1 MLQGVT
7 SRHGGRAADPCG
19 LVISV
24 RTKKVRVFR
33 EETVSEGVSCRQQE
47 VIRLLRGRR
56 VRIAPTMKAG
66 GWHMEPGRW
75 IEAQGGVERMALSH
89 SSRRVEKALL
99 AWVIRRRGGTGKVD
113 GWMWSQKDL
122 MRSVPGRLDHL
133 AE

>member
-7 SRHGGRAADPCG
+7 SRHGERAADACG

-24 RTKKVRVFR
+24 WTKKVRVFR

-56 VRIAPTMKAG
+56 VRIAPTTKAG
-66 GWHMEPGRW
+66 GWRMESGRW
-75 IEAQGGVERMALSH
+75 IEAQGGVERMVLSH
-89 SSRRVEKALL
+89 SSRRVEQALL
-99 AWVIRRRGGTGKVD
+99 EWVIRRGGTGKVD
-113 GWMWSQKDL
+113 GWICSQKDL